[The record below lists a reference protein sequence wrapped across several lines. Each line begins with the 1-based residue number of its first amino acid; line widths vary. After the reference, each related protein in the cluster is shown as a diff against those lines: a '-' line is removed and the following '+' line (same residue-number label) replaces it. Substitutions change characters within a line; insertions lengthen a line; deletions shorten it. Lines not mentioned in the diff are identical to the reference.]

1 MSEKRSS
8 QKVDLVSQY
17 ISQVLI
23 PRLNRAN
30 NLYAQGRYV
39 HAVDAQIQI
48 IKTLYRSNEE
58 EKKVLIEWTERFD
71 KIMKKSEQEKGN
83 AQVFTTYKK
92 MSKLNALA
100 KKLYDELE
108 WEIWSYLHQ
117 LGYFSPFNERS
128 KGRAEI
134 GGELNQEFEIV
145 GVD

>member
-48 IKTLYRSNEE
+48 IKTLYRSNE
-58 EKKVLIEWTERFD
+58 
-71 KIMKKSEQEKGN
+71 
-83 AQVFTTYKK
+83 
-92 MSKLNALA
+92 
-100 KKLYDELE
+100 
-108 WEIWSYLHQ
+108 
-117 LGYFSPFNERS
+117 
-128 KGRAEI
+128 
-134 GGELNQEFEIV
+134 
-145 GVD
+145 

>member
-1 MSEKRSS
+1 LSEKRSS

-92 MSKLNALA
+92 MSKLNVLA

-108 WEIWSYLHQ
+108 WEIWSYLHE
-117 LGYFSPFNERS
+117 LGYFAPTKSYGLS
-128 KGRAEI
+128 VQK
-134 GGELNQEFEIV
+134 LNAIAPQVE
-145 GVD
+145 